1 MNKIVNRK
9 EIIKKAIH
17 DCYAELYA
25 KAQPLADYDNLT
37 AEIKAGK
44 IDEEKEVAIYNRH
57 YISKEELEY
66 IVNKYIEAYGMTEHW
81 KSDVETIEDYLING
95 GYKNTYV
102 DSSTDDNG
110 KYHPG
115 HRSYENVAPLRKQIK
130 EILKDEYGEDW
141 YEFADEKAATITD
154 KVMETI
160 KNCKDFYRF
169 DREANEFKAAIYLG
183 AAPTSDPDIVRKWW
197 KDNYNVDIEI
207 EERNPLLLWE
217 QDNYGDAFEEIMEEE
232 DGPNWKEIW
241 KKKWEEKYNGK

>member
-1 MNKIVNRK
+1 MTKNVNRK

-25 KAQPLADYDNLT
+25 KAQPLADYDNLV
-37 AEIKAGK
+37 AERKAGK
-44 IDEEKEVAIYNRH
+44 INEEDGPVYDRH
-57 YISKEELEY
+57 YISKDELEY

-95 GYKNTYV
+95 GSKNAYV

-110 KYHPG
+110 NYHPG
-115 HRSYENVAPLRKQIK
+115 YRSYEDVAPLKNQIHNILSNTLSGINLESSTK
-130 EILKDEYGEDW
+130 EVTSI
-141 YEFADEKAATITD
+141 
-154 KVMETI
+154 VMETI

-169 DREANEFKAAIYLG
+169 DREADEFKTAIYLG
-183 AAPTSDPDIVRKWW
+183 AAPTSNPDIVRKWW

-241 KKKWEEKYNGK
+241 KKKWEEKYNGKYNN

>member
-1 MNKIVNRK
+1 MLSRK

-25 KAQPLADYDNLT
+25 KAQPLAEYDNLI

-44 IDEEKEVAIYNRH
+44 IDEEKEGAIYNRH

-81 KSDVETIEDYLING
+81 KSDVETIEDYLIHG
-95 GYKNTYV
+95 GSKNAYV
-102 DSSTDDNG
+102 ESSTDDNG
-110 KYHPG
+110 NYHPG
-115 HRSYENVAPLRKQIK
+115 YRSYEDVAPLKKQIYNILNNTLNGINLESSTK
-130 EILKDEYGEDW
+130 E
-141 YEFADEKAATITD
+141 ITD

-160 KNCKDFYRF
+160 KNCKNFYRF
-169 DREANEFKAAIYLG
+169 DREADEFKAAIYLG
-183 AAPTSDPDIVRKWW
+183 AAPTANPDIVRKWW

-241 KKKWEEKYNGK
+241 RKKWEEEYNGKHNN